1 MASTAGR
8 LAEDTCERDWIWE
21 REIEAA
27 PWEETR
33 RLGAGAWER
42 QFRRIRESSG
52 FYARKWREAG
62 IGSSFVSLGDLSQL
76 PFTTKDEL
84 RQALDESPP
93 FGSNLCVAPEQVKRV
108 YQTSGTTGTPSVLA
122 LTRGDMESWTT
133 MGTRTYYATGI
144 HEHSSVL
151 TTFGAGPFVAGHTHF
166 VLLRIGTRSV
176 PVAPGDTE
184 RVVFGLKAGLA
195 DTLLST
201 ASFAQY
207 LANRAERL
215 EKESP
220 SPLQGRGVEGE
231 GRGTGNL
238 THVVT
243 GGEPGGGIPAI
254 RDHIQRVLGVTV
266 TEVMGI
272 GDVAPS
278 LFGECPHQQGMHYC
292 GAGHVWVELIDPD
305 THEPMDIET
314 GAVGELVYT
323 TLTRE
328 AMPIVRFRGSDIVRI
343 EGTSCEC
350 GRTSFR
356 QRVMGRRDDMF
367 IVRGVNV
374 YPAAILSVVGEFR
387 PRVTGRARVVRKS
400 DATSIEPPIPVE
412 VEVTEHHESDPA
424 LVADIENAIHAR
436 LMFRSRVTLVLESDF
451 GEAGYK
457 TNLSRKDSPHSPKTP
472 LPPGERG

>member
-1 MASTAGR
+1 MATNR
-8 LAEDTCERDWIWE
+8 LKGDDCERDWIWE
-21 REIEAA
+21 REVETA
-27 PWEETR
+27 PWEENR
-33 RLGAGAWER
+33 RISAGAWER
-42 QFRRIRESSG
+42 QYRRLREASP
-52 FYARKWREAG
+52 FYARKFREAG
-62 IGSSFVSLGDLSQL
+62 VGNSFVSLGDLTQL
-76 PFTTKDEL
+76 PFTTKQDL
-84 RQALDESPP
+84 KQALDEDPP
-93 FGSNLCVAPEQVKRV
+93 FGSNLCVSPDQVKRV
-108 YQTSGTTGTPSVLA
+108 YQTSGTSGVPSVLA
-122 LTRGDMESWTT
+122 LTRGDMETWTL

-184 RVVFGLKAGLA
+184 RVVFGLRAGLA

-207 LANRAERL
+207 LANRF
-215 EKESP
+215 EKEG
-220 SPLQGRGVEGE
+220 QVEGP
-231 GRGTGNL
+231 GLKL

-254 RDHIQRVLGVTV
+254 RDHIQRALGVTV

-272 GDVAPS
+272 GDIAPS
-278 LFGECPHQQGMHYC
+278 LFGECTHQQGMHFC
-292 GAGHVWVELIDPD
+292 GAGHVWVELIDPESQ
-305 THEPMDIET
+305 EPVEIET
-314 GAVGELVYT
+314 GAEGELVYT

-328 AMPIVRFRGSDIVRI
+328 AMPVVRFRGGDIVRI

-374 YPAAILSVVGEFR
+374 YPTAILSIVGDFR
-387 PRVTGRARVVRKS
+387 PRVTGRARVVREGS
-400 DATSIEPPIPVE
+400 ATSIEPPIPIE
-412 VEVTEHHESDPA
+412 VEVTEKHESDPA
-424 LVADIENAIHAR
+424 LVAEIEAAIHSK
-436 LMFRSRVTLVLESDF
+436 LMFRGRVQLVPESDF

-457 TNLSRKDSPHSPKTP
+457 TKLTRKAPSPPR
-472 LPPGERG
+472 GEG

>member
-1 MASTAGR
+1 MTTNR
-8 LAEDTCERDWIWE
+8 LPGDACERDWIWE

-33 RLGAGAWER
+33 RLSVAAWER
-42 QFRRIRESSG
+42 QYRRIRESSP
-52 FYARKWREAG
+52 FYARKFREAG
-62 IGSSFVSLGDLSQL
+62 VGNSFVSLADLSQL
-76 PFTTKDEL
+76 PFTTKQEL
-84 RQALDESPP
+84 KEALDEDPP
-93 FGSNLCVAPEQVKRV
+93 FGSNLCVSPDQVKRV
-108 YQTSGTTGTPSVLA
+108 YQTSGTTGAPSVLA
-122 LTRGDMESWTT
+122 LTRGDMETWTI

-184 RVVFGLKAGLA
+184 RVVFGLRAGLA

-207 LANRAERL
+207 LANRL
-215 EKESP
+215 EKTDAEP
-220 SPLQGRGVEGE
+220 SAIP
-231 GRGTGNL
+231 L

-272 GDVAPS
+272 GDIAPS
-278 LFGECPHQQGMHYC
+278 LFGECTHQQGMHFC
-292 GAGHVWVELIDPD
+292 GGGHVWVELIDPESR
-305 THEPMDIET
+305 EPVEIEN
-314 GAVGELVYT
+314 GAEGELVYT

-328 AMPIVRFRGSDIVRI
+328 AMPVVRFLGGDIARI

-356 QRVMGRRDDMF
+356 QRVLGRRDDMF

-374 YPAAILSVVGEFR
+374 YPAAILSVVGDFR
-387 PRVTGRARVVRKS
+387 PRVTGRARVIRKGPE
-400 DATSIEPPIPVE
+400 TSIEPPVPVE
-412 VEVTEHHESDPA
+412 VEVTERHESDRA
-424 LVADIENAIHAR
+424 LVSEIENAIR
-436 LMFRSRVTLVLESDF
+436 SKLMFRSRVELVPESEF
-451 GEAGYK
+451 GESGYK
-457 TNLSRKDSPHSPKTP
+457 TQLTVR
-472 LPPGERG
+472 R

>member
-1 MASTAGR
+1 VLEVATTTGR
-8 LAEDTCERDWIWE
+8 LRGDACERDWIWE
-21 REIEAA
+21 REVEAGS
-27 PWEETR
+27 WEETR
-33 RLGAGAWER
+33 RLGVTAWER
-42 QFRRIRESSG
+42 QYRRLRESSP

-62 IGSSFVSLGDLSQL
+62 IGNSFVSLADLSQL

-84 RQALDESPP
+84 RQALDEDPP
-93 FGSNLCVAPEQVKRV
+93 FGSNLCVTPDQVKRI
-108 YQTSGTTGTPSVLA
+108 YQTSGTTGNPSVLA
-122 LTRGDMESWTT
+122 LTRGDMESWTV
-133 MGTRTYYATGI
+133 MGTRTYYTTGI
-144 HEHSSVL
+144 HEHSTVL

-184 RVVFGLKAGLA
+184 RVIFGLRTGLA

-207 LANRAERL
+207 LANRLEPFSPQRGEER
-215 EKESP
+215 
-220 SPLQGRGVEGE
+220 GE
-231 GRGTGNL
+231 GWTL

-243 GGEPGGGIPAI
+243 GGEPGGGIPVI
-254 RDHIQRVLGVTV
+254 RDHIQSVLGVTV

-278 LFGECPHQQGMHYC
+278 LFGECPHQQGMHFC
-292 GAGHVWVELIDPD
+292 GAGHVWVELINPD
-305 THEPMDIET
+305 TQEPMEIET

-350 GRTSFR
+350 GRTTFR
-356 QRVMGRRDDMF
+356 QRVIGRRDDMF

-374 YPAAILSVVGEFR
+374 YPTAILAVVGDFR
-387 PRVTGRARVVRKS
+387 PRVTGRARVVRRGLQ
-400 DATSIEPPIPVE
+400 TSIEPPIPVE
-412 VEVTEHHESDPA
+412 VEVTEPHDSDPA
-424 LVADIENAIHAR
+424 LVAEIENAIHSR
-436 LMFRSRVTLVLESDF
+436 LMFRSKVELVPESDF

-457 TNLSRKDSPHSPKTP
+457 TSLSRQEPSPRK
-472 LPPGERG
+472 GEG

>member
-1 MASTAGR
+1 MAMIAGR
-8 LAEDTCERDWIWE
+8 LRGDDCERDWIWE

-33 RLGAGAWER
+33 RLSVAAWER
-42 QFRRIRESSG
+42 QFRRIRESSP
-52 FYARKWREAG
+52 FYARKFREAG
-62 IGSSFVSLGDLSQL
+62 IGNSFVSLADLSQL
-76 PFTTKDEL
+76 PFTTKQEL
-84 RQALDESPP
+84 KEALDENPP
-93 FGSNLCVAPEQVKRV
+93 FGSNVCVSPEQVKRV
-108 YQTSGTTGTPSVLA
+108 YQTSGTSGVPSVLA
-122 LTRGDMESWTT
+122 LTRGDMETWTI

-166 VLLRIGTRSV
+166 VLLRIGARSV

-184 RVVFGLKAGLA
+184 RVIFGLRAGLA

-207 LANRAERL
+207 LANRL
-215 EKESP
+215 EKTDERVP
-220 SPLQGRGVEGE
+220 TQ
-231 GRGTGNL
+231 L

-272 GDVAPS
+272 GDIAPS
-278 LFGECPHQQGMHYC
+278 LFGECPLQQGMHFC
-292 GAGHVWVELIDPD
+292 GSGHVWVELIDPD
-305 THEPMDIET
+305 TQEPIEIET
-314 GAVGELVYT
+314 GAVGEMVYT

-328 AMPIVRFRGSDIVRI
+328 AMPVVRFRGGDIARV
-343 EGTSCEC
+343 EGTTCEC

-356 QRVMGRRDDMF
+356 QRVIGRRDDMF
-367 IVRGVNV
+367 IVRGVNI
-374 YPAAILSVVGEFR
+374 YPSAILAVVGEFR
-387 PRVTGRARVVRKS
+387 PRVTGRARVVRTGPE
-400 DATSIEPPIPVE
+400 TSIEPPIPIE
-412 VEVTEHHESDPA
+412 VEVADTHASDQA
-424 LVADIENAIHAR
+424 LVAEIENAIHSR
-436 LMFRSRVTLVLESDF
+436 LMFRSKVALVSESDF

-457 TNLSRKDSPHSPKTP
+457 TSLSVKR
-472 LPPGERG
+472 

>member
-1 MASTAGR
+1 MATTGNR
-8 LAEDTCERDWIWE
+8 LRGDACERDWIWE

-33 RLGAGAWER
+33 RLSVANWER
-42 QFRRIRESSG
+42 QYRRIRESSP

-62 IGSSFVSLGDLSQL
+62 VGSSFVSLADLSQL
-76 PFTTKDEL
+76 PFTTKQEL
-84 RQALDESPP
+84 KDALDEEPP
-93 FGSNLCVAPEQVKRV
+93 FGANLCVTPEQVKRV
-108 YQTSGTTGTPSVLA
+108 YQTSGTTGSPSVLA
-122 LTRGDMESWTT
+122 LTRGDMETWTI

-166 VLLRIGTRSV
+166 VLLRIGSRSV

-207 LANRAERL
+207 LANRL
-215 EKESP
+215 EKTEP
-220 SPLQGRGVEGE
+220 DPAAIP
-231 GRGTGNL
+231 L

-272 GDVAPS
+272 GDIAPS
-278 LFGECPHQQGMHYC
+278 LFGECTHQQGMHFC
-292 GAGHVWVELIDPD
+292 GGGHVWVELIDPESR
-305 THEPMDIET
+305 EPMEIEA
-314 GAVGELVYT
+314 GAEGELVYT

-328 AMPIVRFRGSDIVRI
+328 AMPVVRFLGGDIVRI
-343 EGTSCEC
+343 EGTTCDC

-356 QRVMGRRDDMF
+356 QRVIGRRDDMF

-374 YPAAILSVVGEFR
+374 YPTAILAVVGDFR
-387 PRVTGRARVVRKS
+387 PRVTGRARVVRPG
-400 DATSIEPPIPVE
+400 AETSIEPPIPVE
-412 VEVTEHHESDPA
+412 VEVSERHESDAA
-424 LVADIENAIHAR
+424 LVAEIEDAIHSR
-436 LMFRSRVTLVLESDF
+436 LMFRSKVALVPESDF

-457 TNLSRKDSPHSPKTP
+457 TRLTVR
-472 LPPGERG
+472 R

>member
-1 MASTAGR
+1 MAMTAGR
-8 LAEDTCERDWIWE
+8 LPDDTCERDWIWE
-21 REIEAA
+21 REVEAA
-27 PWEETR
+27 RWEETR
-33 RLGAGAWER
+33 RLAVGAWER
-42 QFRRIRESSG
+42 QYRRIRESSP
-52 FYARKWREAG
+52 FYARKFREAG
-62 IGSSFVSLGDLSQL
+62 VGGSFVSLADLNEL
-76 PFTTKDEL
+76 PLTTKDEL
-84 RQALDESPP
+84 RQALEAEPP
-93 FGSNLCVAPEQVKRV
+93 FGTNLCVSPEQVKRV
-108 YQTSGTTGTPSVLA
+108 YQTSGTSGAPSVLA
-122 LTRGDMESWTT
+122 LTRGDMETWTV
-133 MGTRTYYATGI
+133 MGTRSYYATGI
-144 HEHSSVL
+144 HEHSTVL

-184 RVVFGLKAGLA
+184 RVIYGLRAGLA
-195 DTLLST
+195 DTLLAT

-207 LANRAERL
+207 LANRLETSDAE
-215 EKESP
+215 P
-220 SPLQGRGVEGE
+220 SAIP
-231 GRGTGNL
+231 L

-278 LFGECPHQQGMHYC
+278 VFGECPHQQGMHFC
-292 GAGHVWVELIDPD
+292 GAGHVWVELIDPE
-305 THEPMDIET
+305 THEPMEIET

-356 QRVMGRRDDMF
+356 QRVIGRRDDMF

-374 YPAAILSVVGEFR
+374 YPTAILAVVGDFR
-387 PRVTGRARVVRKS
+387 PRVTGRARVIRRGTE
-400 DATSIEPPIPVE
+400 TSIEPPIPVE
-412 VEVTEHHESDPA
+412 VEVTERHESDPA
-424 LVADIENAIHAR
+424 LIAEIENAIHSK
-436 LMFRSRVTLVLESDF
+436 LMFRSRVDLVLESDF

-457 TNLSRKDSPHSPKTP
+457 TRLTVNR
-472 LPPGERG
+472 